1 MYYAATGSGDPYHLS
16 LNAWTTFLDDCE
28 IADPESQVGP
38 PHLHCSPYHFLT
50 LKLCFLPTQFIKR
63 SDCDTIFIVCNF
75 QPDKKSAEAQVNVEN
90 AMMRYEFLEAL
101 VRSALAKYG
110 KGQATDDVAEAVRML
125 LEKNVIPNLPAGG
138 ALVTNDFRTHRL
150 YNEDVDLL
158 YKKHQVMLKAM
169 WSRYRLKPIGGGLRT
184 KVVRME
190 GWLQLM
196 NDAQLVDG
204 QFTLQDSTLAYLWS
218 RMQTVDEIKDY
229 QKMISLSFIDFLEAL
244 GRVADMKSFPTSQDL
259 EHAGYNDILEWA
271 IDKERVEGSIASEG
285 KPKETEVAAHAAEGS
300 MGEGQEGEETGR
312 ASPLPAERTSKL
324 AHTGYV
330 VPEIFKTRDSAGF
343 STVKHRPLYAK
354 LELLLDLIFRR
365 LFYDPAQPELQF
377 NYEGLLRL
385 IKKIDKDMGP

>member
-1 MYYAATGSGDPYHLS
+1 MAGGGLCLIS
-16 LNAWTTFLDDCE
+16 
-28 IADPESQVGP
+28 SQS
-38 PHLHCSPYHFLT
+38 CKRLT
-50 LKLCFLPTQFIKR
+50 LPSFFTSLQFIKR

-110 KGQATDDVAEAVRML
+110 KGQVTDDVAEAVKML
-125 LEKNVIPNLPAGG
+125 MEKNLIPNLPAGG
-138 ALVTNDFRTHRL
+138 ALVTNEFRTHRL
-150 YNEDVDLL
+150 YNEDVDIVF
-158 YKKHQVMLKAM
+158 KRHQVLLKAL

-196 NDAQLVDG
+196 NDAHLVDG
-204 QFTLQDSTLAYLWS
+204 QFTLQDSTLSYLWS

-229 QKMISLSFIDFLEAL
+229 QKMISLTFIDFLEAI

-271 IDKERVEGSIASEG
+271 IDKERVEGSIASD
-285 KPKETEVAAHAAEGS
+285 KPKEAEAAQATGADGGAE
-300 MGEGQEGEETGR
+300 EGAEAGR
-312 ASPLPAERTSKL
+312 APSPLPSVDRSSKP
-324 AHTGYV
+324 AHGYV
-330 VPEIFKTRDSAGF
+330 VPEVFKTRDSAGF
-343 STVKHRPLYAK
+343 ASVKHRPLYAK

-385 IKKIDKDMGP
+385 IKKIDKDLGP

>member
-1 MYYAATGSGDPYHLS
+1 
-16 LNAWTTFLDDCE
+16 
-28 IADPESQVGP
+28 
-38 PHLHCSPYHFLT
+38 
-50 LKLCFLPTQFIKR
+50 
-63 SDCDTIFIVCNF
+63 
-75 QPDKKSAEAQVNVEN
+75 
-90 AMMRYEFLEAL
+90 MMRYEFLEAL

-125 LEKNVIPNLPAGG
+125 MEKNIIPNLPAGG
-138 ALVTNDFRTHRL
+138 ALVTNDFRTQRL
-150 YNEDVDLL
+150 YNEDVDLIF
-158 YKKHQVMLKAM
+158 KKHQVLLKAM

-196 NDAQLVDG
+196 NDAHLVDG

-229 QKMISLSFIDFLEAL
+229 QKMISLTFIDFLEAL

-271 IDKERVEGSIASEG
+271 IDKERVEGSIATE
-285 KPKETEVAAHAAEGS
+285 KPKEADVAQADASTSEGPEE
-300 MGEGQEGEETGR
+300 EGGR
-312 ASPLPAERTSKL
+312 ASPVPVNERASKPQQS
-324 AHTGYV
+324 GYV
-330 VPEIFKTRDSAGF
+330 VPEVFKTRDSAGYD
-343 STVKHRPLYAK
+343 TVKHRPLYAK

-385 IKKIDKDMGP
+385 IKKIDKDLGP